1 MTTQKASLFAREDT
15 MLGICQGVGED
26 LGFNPN
32 WLRAALALGLFVSA
46 TGTIAAYAALGV
58 VVLASRLI
66 WPNRGTKPVAVEAV
80 VEPIATNDAELVEYK
95 QAA

>member
-15 MLGICQGVGED
+15 MLGVCQGVGED

-66 WPNRGTKPVAVEAV
+66 WPDRRSKAV
-80 VEPIATNDAELVEYK
+80 VAKAFVEPAATNDAELVEYK